1 MKHWIVC
8 VNGSAMIFQVCSN
21 NMSITLS
28 ENSAVDPELLRQWTF
43 NMDLAESIRVMAK
56 EQQSIILKRYKE
68 LDTKSKEP

>member
-1 MKHWIVC
+1 
-8 VNGSAMIFQVCSN
+8 
-21 NMSITLS
+21 MSITLS